1 MNSQDI
7 IYSDLFDIRNNF
19 NKPVTSNFINY
30 LWRCL
35 SKLGIVAIKY
45 AFEGQSK
52 LIETLIEPR
61 KLFTTTAVMEIKGY
75 TNLVILAVKGD
86 MPELELIGKKA
97 DQFEDIYNLQFKQ
110 MLDSIT
116 WLPERFDR

>member
-1 MNSQDI
+1 
-7 IYSDLFDIRNNF
+7 
-19 NKPVTSNFINY
+19 
-30 LWRCL
+30 
-35 SKLGIVAIKY
+35 
-45 AFEGQSK
+45 
-52 LIETLIEPR
+52 
-61 KLFTTTAVMEIKGY
+61 MEIKGY